1 MKLIKVYTLNSWERY
16 HGFRDD
22 ELKTDVLY
30 WIENSRL
37 HKFYFDNDAYRLT
50 DYVFDSDFFA
60 NEFTTLMMKQI
71 LVYLNWNTIIIK
83 WKYYVQNHFSISRLF
98 KNY

>member
-1 MKLIKVYTLNSWERY
+1 MNSWERY
-16 HGFRDD
+16 QGFRDD
-22 ELKTDVLY
+22 KLKTDVLY

-37 HKFYFDNDAYRLT
+37 HKFYFDNDAYGLA

-71 LVYLNWNTIIIK
+71 LVYLNWNTIIISK
-83 WKYYVQNHFSISRLF
+83 IICV
-98 KNY
+98 